1 MIDTGSVFL
10 RLITA
15 AAITIAVTLGV
26 AGWALDR
33 TFSHH
38 IEKTIAQDLQ
48 LKMTELS
55 SVFDVVDGAAVL
67 TADLSDPRYAK
78 PYGGAYW
85 RVVENGAPIMRSR
98 SLWDGELKE
107 AVEVST
113 PSPQP
118 AVLGQPRDVVGPD
131 NSEVYL
137 LERVVSFGEDQR
149 RNFTLGVA
157 IDHSAATAL
166 QQSFRKDVLQAL
178 LLIGTVLLLGSWLQ
192 MKYGLLP
199 LRKLRSK
206 LEAVRV
212 GASPRLMGRFP
223 QEVAPLA
230 EDLNLLISRQEET
243 LTRARKHA
251 GDLAHGLKT
260 PLTILSAEA
269 RKLESV
275 GEHEQAAVMREQI
288 SAMQAHVERE
298 LARARVH
305 GVSRAAGTLC
315 DASQSIDRIFR
326 LMARM
331 PGGADLVF
339 DNQLSDDLRLRMD
352 ADDFGELAGNLIDN
366 ARKHAAKRI
375 EVSAVNQ
382 NGRFTICFDDD
393 GPGLSAAISQRLIQR
408 GERGDERKEGS
419 GLGLSIATDILETYG
434 TSLSYGTAPIGGCRA
449 SFIIAGTTSPPP
461 AE

>member
-1 MIDTGSVFL
+1 MIDTGSLFL
-10 RLITA
+10 RLLTA
-15 AAITIAVTLGV
+15 AALTIAMTLAL

-33 TFSHH
+33 TFYHH
-38 IEKTIAQDLQ
+38 MERKVEQDLK

-55 SVFDVVDGAAVL
+55 TVFDFVDGNAVL
-67 TADLSDPRYAK
+67 TSDPSDPRYAK

-85 RVVENGAPIMRSR
+85 RVMENGTAILRSR
-98 SLWDGELKE
+98 SLWDGDLKE
-107 AVEVST
+107 VEGSART
-113 PSPQP
+113 TT
-118 AVLGQPRDVVGPD
+118 GEPRDAVGPD
-131 NSEVYL
+131 AGEVYL
-137 LERVVSFGEDQR
+137 LERMVSFGEAQR

-157 IDHSAATAL
+157 IDHTEVDVL
-166 QQSFRKDVLQAL
+166 QKSFRNDVLQAL
-178 LLIGTVLLLGSWLQ
+178 LLIGTFLLLGAWAQ
-192 MKYGLLP
+192 MKYGLRP
-199 LRKLRSK
+199 LHKLRSK

-212 GASPRLMGRFP
+212 GASTKLMGKFP

-269 RKLESV
+269 RKLE
-275 GEHEQAAVMREQI
+275 GAGQHDQAAVIREQI
-288 SAMQAHVERE
+288 ATMQAHVERE

-315 DASQSIDRIFR
+315 DASQSVDKIFR

-331 PGGADLVF
+331 PGGDELVF
-339 DNQLSDDLRLRMD
+339 DNQLPDHLRLRMD

-366 ARKHAAKRI
+366 ARKHAEKRI
-375 EVSAVNQ
+375 EVSAVNR
-382 NGRFTICFDDD
+382 NGKYTVCFDDD
-393 GPGLSAAISQRLIQR
+393 GPGLSADASQRLVQR

-419 GLGLSIATDILETYG
+419 GIGLSIATDILETYG
-434 TSLSYGTAPIGGCRA
+434 TALAYATSSLGGCRA
-449 SFIIAGTTSPPP
+449 CFVIDGTISPPP

>member
-1 MIDTGSVFL
+1 MIDTGSLFL
-10 RLITA
+10 RLFA
-15 AAITIAVTLGV
+15 AAAMTIAVTLAV

-33 TFSHH
+33 TFYHH
-38 IEKTIAQDLQ
+38 MEQKVAQDLK

-55 SVFDVVDGAAVL
+55 TVFDYVDGNAML
-67 TADLSDPRYAK
+67 TGDLSDPRYAK

-85 RVVENGAPIMRSR
+85 RVVENGTAILRSR
-98 SLWDGELKE
+98 SLWDGDLKE
-107 AVEVST
+107 VEGST
-113 PSPQP
+113 ATS
-118 AVLGQPRDVVGPD
+118 LGEPRDAVGPD
-131 NSEVYL
+131 AGEVYL
-137 LERVVSFGEDQR
+137 LERMVSFGEEQR

-157 IDHSAATAL
+157 IDHTEVAVL
-166 QQSFRKDVLQAL
+166 QQSFRNDILRAL
-178 LLIGTVLLLGSWLQ
+178 MLIGTFLLIGAWAQ
-192 MKYGLLP
+192 MKYGLRP
-199 LRKLRSK
+199 LHKLRRK

-212 GASPRLMGRFP
+212 GASSKLMGSFP

-269 RKLESV
+269 RKLESA
-275 GEHEQAAVMREQI
+275 GQYDQATVIREQI
-288 SAMQAHVERE
+288 AAMHAHVDRE

-305 GVSRAAGTLC
+305 GISRAAGTLC
-315 DASQSIDRIFR
+315 DASQSIDKIFR

-331 PGGADLVF
+331 PGGSDLVF
-339 DNQLSDDLRLRMD
+339 DNQLPDHLRLRMD
-352 ADDFGELAGNLIDN
+352 PDDFGELAGNLIDN
-366 ARKHAAKRI
+366 ARKHAAKRV
-375 EVSAVNQ
+375 EVSAVNE
-382 NGRFTICFDDD
+382 GSKYTVCFDDD
-393 GPGLSAAISQRLIQR
+393 GPGLSAETSQRLMQR

-434 TSLSYGTAPIGGCRA
+434 TSLAYGTSPIGGCRA
-449 SFIIAGTTSPPP
+449 SFVIDGTTSPPP